1 MQLKKVQFLRTCM
14 DPRDGRGL
22 DRREF
27 VKAAVAIG
35 GASALSACTERL
47 GTDREIP
54 EGGDPA
60 ALPERQHAWNEFLPR
75 DDHGNHVMARHHVL
89 RYLDYAG
96 DGTPTDAERERVE
109 TALQGLE
116 RAYEFSNDG
125 LLFTVGYSPSYFDR
139 YDDALPDDVGLPA
152 PAPMSSFED
161 PTFDEQDVVVHL
173 ASDHG
178 DVLLEAEEALL
189 GERTS
194 ANDVEFDADLAG
206 VLDPADRR
214 TGFIGKGLPAEKA
227 AEEDVDGIPE
237 DADIDEDAPLFMG
250 FNSGFEKNQASEDR
264 VTIQSGPFAGGTTQH
279 VSKIRLRLDDWYGE
293 QDYDDRVAEIFCP
306 AHAEDG
312 VVEGAGENLGNSSQV
327 AENGCPAHVDES
339 AQEHGR
345 VGHAQKTA
353 RAREDDTPVILRRD
367 FDSTDGGEAGLH
379 FLAVQRSIEDFR
391 TTREAMNGTDVTEN
405 PAIRQRVNNGILEYT
420 FVRRRG
426 NFLLPPRQH
435 RALPTPRPE

>member
-1 MQLKKVQFLRTCM
+1 MQSLSLRM

-35 GASALSACTERL
+35 GASALSACLDRL
-47 GTDREIP
+47 PGGSRDIP
-54 EGGDPA
+54 EGGDPST
-60 ALPERQHAWNEFLPR
+60 LPARQHAWNDFLPR

-89 RYLDYAG
+89 AYLDYAG
-96 DGTPTDAERERVE
+96 DDTPTDAERETVE
-109 TALQGLE
+109 TALRSLE
-116 RAYEFSNDG
+116 RAYEYSNEG

-139 YDDALPDDVGLPA
+139 FEDALPESVDLPA
-152 PAPMSSFED
+152 PEALSSFED
-161 PTFDEQDVVVHL
+161 PEFDEQDAVVHL
-173 ASDHG
+173 ASDHA
-178 DVLLEAEEALL
+178 DVVLEAEQALL
-189 GERTS
+189 GERDA
-194 ANDVEFDADLAG
+194 ANDREMDADLGG
-206 VLDPADRR
+206 VLERADRR
-214 TGFIGKGLPAEKA
+214 TGFIGKGLPAENS
-227 AEEDVDGIPE
+227 DVDGIPE
-237 DADIDEDAPLFMG
+237 DADIDEDSPLFMG
-250 FNSGFEKNQASEDR
+250 FKSGFEKNQATEDR
-264 VTIQSGPFAGGTTQH
+264 VTIQSGPFADGTTQH

-312 VVEGAGENLGNSSQV
+312 VVEGAGENLGDSSQV
-327 AENGCPAHVDES
+327 AERGCPAHVDES

-353 RAREDDTPVILRRD
+353 RAREGDRPVILRRD

-379 FLAVQRSIEDFR
+379 FLAVQRSISDFVK
-391 TTREAMNGTDVTEN
+391 TREAMNGTDATEN

-426 NFLLPPRQH
+426 NFLLPPRTH
-435 RALPTPRPE
+435 RALPTPRPA